1 MTIIEQ
7 IAEVIQAYGKSYKT
21 LSIDDLLNAKDK
33 LVTLN
38 FNLSEE
44 VAEAKKSYNYGYY
57 IRKINIIKAKN
68 RYINQGTS
76 ATAAEAKALEEFAG
90 DLKIELDREAVSHR
104 MDLLLRQS
112 NKVVDAIQQRVSF
125 LKIEKSNA
133 EYGQNN

>member
-7 IAEVIQAYGKSYKT
+7 ISEVITIYNKSYKT

-33 LVTLN
+33 LITLN
-38 FNLSEE
+38 FNLAED

-90 DLKIELDREAVSHR
+90 DLKIELDREAISYR
-104 MDLLLRQS
+104 MDLLLKQS
-112 NKVVDAIQQRVSF
+112 NKVVDAIQQRVSY
-125 LKIEKSNA
+125 LKTEKSNA
-133 EYGQNN
+133 EYGQNT

>member
-1 MTIIEQ
+1 METIEQ
-7 IAEVIQAYGKSYKT
+7 ISKVIESYNKSYRT
-21 LSIDDLLNAKDK
+21 LSIDSLLAAKDK

-38 FNLSEE
+38 YNLAED

-76 ATAAEAKALEEFAG
+76 ATAAEAKAMEEFAG
-90 DLKIELDREAVSHR
+90 DLKTELDREAISHR

-112 NKVVDAIQQRVSF
+112 NKVVDAIQQRISY
-125 LKIEKSNA
+125 LKIESTRNMD
-133 EYGQNN
+133 QT

>member
-1 MTIIEQ
+1 MTILEQ
-7 IAEVIQAYGKSYKT
+7 ITEVIQAYNESYKD
-21 LSIDDLLNAKDK
+21 LSIDNLLNAKDK

-38 FNLSEE
+38 FNLAEE

-57 IRKINIIKAKN
+57 IRKINIVKAKN

-90 DLKIELDREAVSHR
+90 DLKIELDREAISYR

-112 NKVVDAIQQRVSF
+112 NKVVDAIQQRISF
-125 LKIEKSNA
+125 LKVEKQNA
-133 EYGQNN
+133 EYGQNT

>member
-7 IAEVIQAYGKSYKT
+7 INDVIQAYNKSYKT
-21 LSIDDLLNAKDK
+21 LSIDSLLNAKDK

-38 FNLSEE
+38 FNLAEE

-76 ATAAEAKALEEFAG
+76 AVAAEAKALEEFAG
-90 DLKIELDREAVSHR
+90 DLKTELDREAFSYSL
-104 MDLLLRQS
+104 DLLLSQS
-112 NKVVDAIQQRVSF
+112 NKAVVAIQ
-125 LKIEKSNA
+125 
-133 EYGQNN
+133 

>member
-1 MTIIEQ
+1 MIIIEQ
-7 IAEVIQAYGKSYKT
+7 ITEVIQAYNESYKD
-21 LSIDDLLNAKDK
+21 LSIDNLLNAKDK

-38 FNLSEE
+38 FNLAEE

-57 IRKINIIKAKN
+57 IRKINIVKAKN

-90 DLKIELDREAVSHR
+90 DLKIELDREAISYR

-112 NKVVDAIQQRVSF
+112 NKVVDAIQHRISF
-125 LKIEKSNA
+125 LKIEK
-133 EYGQNN
+133 QNS

>member
-1 MTIIEQ
+1 MKIIEQ
-7 IAEVIQAYGKSYKT
+7 VSKIIEAYKKSYKT
-21 LSIDDLLNAKDK
+21 LSIDLLLNCKDK

-38 FNLSEE
+38 FNLAEE

-90 DLKIELDREAVSHR
+90 DLKTELDREAISYR

-112 NKVVDAIQQRVSF
+112 NKVVDALQQRISF
-125 LKIEKSNA
+125 LKIEKANA
-133 EYGQNN
+133 EYGQNT